1 MTPQIRAI
9 IDRYID
15 PRAEEIFLEVQSSD
29 QLGFTKGMSYLMGA
43 VVRGEC
49 QRYALDTKQTCFGI
63 SFDGQAAFP
72 SVDRDILVRELY
84 TCGESG
90 DLLEYSKNTYENT
103 VSHVKQDGKLG
114 RQFREYRGSRQ
125 GHKRAAGHFKAYINP
140 CLTAVISSELGFW
153 IGPICVSCVCIA
165 DDTYIMSGDPRQL
178 QGIINIVGHYSR
190 RYRVVFGADKTK
202 VTITGSR
209 IDMSYYKDINM
220 WSLDGAPLTVADDNE
235 HLGLIVS
242 GLDEDIKN
250 VDKNIDSTRKQLYID
265 LFVEHNMVHS
275 NI

>member
-1 MTPQIRAI
+1 M
-9 IDRYID
+9 
-15 PRAEEIFLEVQSSD
+15 
-29 QLGFTKGMSYLMGA
+29 
-43 VVRGEC
+43 
-49 QRYALDTKQTCFGI
+49 
-63 SFDGQAAFP
+63 
-72 SVDRDILVRELY
+72 
-84 TCGESG
+84 
-90 DLLEYSKNTYENT
+90 
-103 VSHVKQDGKLG
+103 G

-140 CLTAVISSELGFW
+140 CLTAVNSSELGFW

-242 GLDEDIKN
+242 GLDEEIKN
-250 VDKNIDSTRKQLYID
+250 VDKNIDSTRKQLFN
-265 LFVEHNMVHS
+265 LLG
-275 NI
+275 NIFSYKCKLCPTQDVIK